1 MVSVPYSQKKLS
13 EVPSW
18 IFLVVGLVVGQSS
31 SPFTMPLLQW
41 FQAGVESV
49 LVPAYTLAVL
59 LYLTVVAYS
68 KHFQPFLLQREK
80 RKSRAIRPALP
91 VSIPKV
97 QVPSLLEEDEEPQP
111 IDLTGAY
118 KLISNDGFEKILEV
132 QGVPW
137 PLRRYAKAEIEN
149 EYTICAR

>member
-1 MVSVPYSQKKLS
+1 MISVPYSQKQLS

-31 SPFTMPLLQW
+31 SPFTMPFLLW

-59 LYLTVVAYS
+59 LYLSATAYS
-68 KHFQPFLLQREK
+68 KYFVPLLLQR
-80 RKSRAIRPALP
+80 RKLRSVSVLPAAIPAVDDHVLP
-91 VSIPKV
+91 
-97 QVPSLLEEDEEPQP
+97 LLEEDEEPQP
-111 IDLTGAY
+111 LDLTGAY
-118 KLISNDGFEKILEV
+118 KLISNDGFERILEV

-137 PLRRYAKAEIEN
+137 PLRR
-149 EYTICAR
+149 